1 VAATLISTALICAG
15 SLLVGQAVCRL
26 AGYTRFTWIAPAVGL
41 SVLILVASTAL
52 HLPGRS
58 ATTAALCLLL
68 AVAGAVLL
76 VRDRRL
82 RPSLGAVL
90 IGLPTLLAALIPFAA
105 NGRFGVLGWSFDN
118 DMASHLLWADAY
130 RSQAI
135 AAINPLPPGYPLGP
149 HALVASV
156 AQGLGIGVDD
166 AFTGFQISVLVLI
179 AWSTLAVLGRV
190 AWWGRV
196 IVATLTATVYMVASY
211 YGEGAFKETTEAL
224 LVLAFALGLR
234 ELLLARR
241 WAPLSFIPLA
251 LILAGS
257 VATYSYTGLIWPAAT
272 LGLLLAVWAL
282 RAGLGWRATRRRVRE
297 LVAGGPRRLLPLALA
312 LVVCVVVLIPELPRL
327 VHFFE
332 QTNTGGVFNA
342 IPKNELGNL
351 PHKLSPW
358 QVFGIWLSPDFRF
371 VTLNQLHQ
379 GLWSAVSVA
388 AGLFGL
394 VWWVARRDVV
404 LPAAVVASFVVY
416 AVADRSQ
423 SPYVVAKALVII
435 SPLLVLLA
443 GRALL
448 DRDTPPPLGGE
459 MRLLSIGLAALLF
472 FGLGKSSYEAL
483 RFAVVGSK
491 THQHELAA
499 FRPLL
504 KGKRVLNL
512 GYDDFVY
519 WELNDARIEQPN
531 GGTGPTRTPSLS
543 VPVELRPEKKS
554 QLGYSF
560 DLDSLEPASYDEFEY
575 VLASRDG
582 RLSSPPS
589 NLVLV
594 AHTHDYDLFHRVGP
608 TPRRRILAEGHDP
621 GAVLDCHTPAGRRIA
636 SLGGLAATREAP
648 ILLPLPV
655 LAPGARFAW
664 VENLPAGRWQL
675 TLPYVSPQPLTLGV
689 LGHRFGLPATLDR
702 LDDPGTGWPA
712 GEIVLP
718 KAAAV
723 SFTLSVDSA
732 LILGLNQPVYPV
744 ELAATRAGGDRL
756 VPLRKACGAY
766 VDWYLSRK

>member
-1 VAATLISTALICAG
+1 MVATLITTALICAG

-26 AGYTRFTWIAPAVGL
+26 AGYERFTWIAPAVGF
-41 SVLILVASTAL
+41 SVLMLLASTAL

-58 ATTAALCLLL
+58 ATTAVLCLLL
-68 AVAGAVLL
+68 ALAGAALL
-76 VRDRRL
+76 LRDGRA
-82 RPSLGAVL
+82 RPSLGGVL
-90 IGLPTLLAALIPFAA
+90 LGLPALLAALIPFAA

-166 AFTGFQISVLVLI
+166 AFTGLQISVLVLI
-179 AWSTLAVLGRV
+179 AWTSLAVLGRL
-190 AWWGRV
+190 AWWGRAV
-196 IVATLTATVYMVASY
+196 VATLTATTYMLASY
-211 YGEGAFKETTEAL
+211 YGEGAFKETIEAL

-234 ELLLARR
+234 ELLAARR

-257 VATYSYTGLIWPAAT
+257 VANYSYTGLIWPAAT
-272 LGLLLAVWAL
+272 LALLLALWGASAAL
-282 RAGLGWRATRRRVRE
+282 SWRATRRRLRE
-297 LVAGGPRRLLPLALA
+297 FLAGGPRRLLPLALA
-312 LVVCVVVLIPELPRL
+312 AVVGVVVLIPELPRL

-342 IPKNELGNL
+342 IPKNDLGNL

-379 GLWSAVSVA
+379 GLWTAVAVA
-388 AGLFGL
+388 AVLVGL
-394 VWWVARRDVV
+394 VWWVARRDLV

-416 AVADRSQ
+416 AIADRSQ

-448 DRDTPPPLGGE
+448 DRDTPPLPRGE
-459 MRLLSIGLAALLF
+459 MRLFSLGLAALLV

-491 THQHELAA
+491 AHQHELAT
-499 FRPLL
+499 FRPLVN
-504 KGKRVLNL
+504 GKRVLNL

-519 WELNDARIEQPN
+519 WELNDARIEQPK
-531 GGTGPTRTPSLS
+531 GGTGPTRVPSLS
-543 VPVELRPEKKS
+543 ALVKLRPEKAS

-560 DLDSLEPASYDEFEY
+560 DFDSLDPASYEEFEY
-575 VLASRDG
+575 VIAPRDG

-589 NLVLV
+589 NLVLI
-594 AHTHDYDLFHRVGP
+594 ARTRDYNLFHRVGP
-608 TPRRRILAEGHDP
+608 TPRRRILNEGYNP
-621 GAVLDCHTPAGRRIA
+621 GAVLDCHTPAGRHIA
-636 SLGGLAATREAP
+636 SERGIAAVRESP
-648 ILLPLPV
+648 ILLALPA
-655 LAPGARFAW
+655 LAPGSRFSFS
-664 VENLPAGRWQL
+664 ESLPAGRWQL
-675 TLPYVSPQPLTLGV
+675 TIPYVSPQPLTLSA
-689 LGHRFGLPATLDR
+689 LGHSFHLPATLDR
-702 LDDPGTGWPA
+702 LDNPGTGWPA
-712 GEIVLP
+712 GEIVLA
-718 KAAAV
+718 KAAPV
-723 SFTLSVDSA
+723 SFTISVDSA
-732 LILGLNQPVYPV
+732 PILGLNQPVYLT
-744 ELAATRAGGDRL
+744 ELAATRAESDRL
-756 VPLRKACGAY
+756 IALRQACGAY
-766 VDWYLSRK
+766 VDWYLPSK